1 MKPRESF
8 RTHAHLKTRMD
19 PERLSCRRRVALLC
33 DYLDGELPAAQRR
46 VVAAHRKS
54 CLPCARV
61 LESLER
67 TVSALRGLKRGVRPP
82 AAARRTL
89 LAALRRGR
97 AAKAKRK

>member
-1 MKPRESF
+1 MAGESF
-8 RTHAHLKTRMD
+8 RQFAHLKTRMD
-19 PERLSCRRRVALLC
+19 LEKLSCRRRVALLC
-33 DYLDGELPAAQRR
+33 DYLDEELPAAQRR

-82 AAARRTL
+82 AAARRSL
-89 LAALRRGR
+89 LAALRRGPGP
-97 AAKAKRK
+97 KTKRK

>member
-1 MKPRESF
+1 MTSREPF
-8 RTHAHLKTRMD
+8 RSPAHLKKSMD
-19 PERLSCRRRVALLC
+19 MERLSCRRRVALLC

-67 TVSALRGLKRGVRPP
+67 TVAALRGLKRGVRPP
-82 AAARRTL
+82 AAARRSL
-89 LAALRRGR
+89 LTALRRGP
-97 AAKAKRK
+97 AAKRK